1 MLSQLDRKIMVVI
14 LIIALTSGASV
25 LAFRYFAARGERAVI
40 EVENRVVQTV
50 TLTPG
55 AAPRQI
61 SVQGVMGESLVGVDG
76 SYIFMIESACPDKVC
91 IHMGRKSLSGEVIV
105 CLPNRVVIRILGDPV
120 LP

>member
-1 MLSQLDRKIMVVI
+1 MSQLDRKILAIVLVVT
-14 LIIALTSGASV
+14 LVSGAGV

-55 AAPRQI
+55 AEPREVTI
-61 SVQGVMGESLVGVDG
+61 QGVLGESLIGVDG
-76 SYIFMIESACPDKVC
+76 EHIYMIDSACPDKVC
-91 IHMGRKSLSGEVIV
+91 VQMGRKSLSGEVIV
-105 CLPNRVVIRILGDPV
+105 CLPNRVVIRILGVPV